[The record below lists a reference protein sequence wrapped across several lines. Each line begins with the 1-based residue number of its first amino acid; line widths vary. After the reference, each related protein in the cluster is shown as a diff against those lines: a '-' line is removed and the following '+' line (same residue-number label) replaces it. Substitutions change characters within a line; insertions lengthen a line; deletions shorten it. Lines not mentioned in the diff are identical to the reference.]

1 MTFIANENLVMAFS
15 DSSIFDISPTPMW
28 LEDYS
33 AIKEQFN
40 QWKDQG
46 ITNLQSFL
54 EAHPEQVTQ
63 CAHKIKIVKVNQKTL
78 QLFEAKNQKH
88 LCQNLNVIF
97 QKEMF
102 DSHIKELVALWEGQ
116 TEFSSTTVNY
126 TISGKKLDIK
136 LRGAVMP
143 GSEESLNQ
151 VLITT
156 EDITDYQN
164 ARRLE
169 EKNRQL
175 AESRFI
181 YSPASLW
188 VEDFSRVKMRLDQLR
203 QMGIDDFRTFLDVHT
218 DFVNQC
224 IEDIILLD
232 VNQATLDLFKAPDK
246 ETLFKNLNKVFAKE
260 IYQTFR
266 EQLIELWN
274 GKIHH
279 QREAINY
286 ALDGSIRNVL
296 LQFTVFPG
304 YEEDWSLVQVA
315 LTDIT
320 ARKKAESYL
329 EYLGKHDV
337 LTKLFNRSFYTEEIN
352 RLERN
357 ILRPTSAVFIDMN
370 GLKTINDQ
378 FGHDIG
384 DGLLRRMGNILSRT
398 IANTSYT
405 ASRIGGDEF
414 VLLMPA
420 ANEQMVESMIMT
432 IEELLNI
439 DNQYYSSQPISIA
452 IGYATTNENE
462 SIDNMLKRADLLM
475 YQKKKNYYEYVTEM
489 LNEQNLI

>member
-1 MTFIANENLVMAFS
+1 MEFS

-33 AIKEQFN
+33 EIKEQFN
-40 QWKDQG
+40 QWKSQG
-46 ITNLQSFL
+46 ITDIQAFL
-54 EAHPEQVTQ
+54 EEHPEQVTH
-63 CAHKIKIVKVNQKTL
+63 CAHKIKILKVNKKTL

-88 LCQNLNVIF
+88 LYQNLNIIF

-102 DSHIKELVALWEGQ
+102 DSHIKELVALWNGQ

-136 LRGAVMP
+136 LRGAVIP
-143 GSEESLNQ
+143 GSENSLNR

-188 VEDFSRVKMRLDQLR
+188 VEDFSRVKTRLDQLR
-203 QMGIDDFRTFLDVHT
+203 HIGIDDFRTFLDVHT

-232 VNQATLDLFKAPDK
+232 VNQATLDLFKAKDK

-286 ALDGSIRNVL
+286 ALDGSVRNVL

-304 YEEDWSLVQVA
+304 YEDDWSLVQVA

-357 ILRPTSAVFIDMN
+357 LLRPTSAIFIDMN
-370 GLKTINDQ
+370 GLKAINDQ
-378 FGHDIG
+378 LGHDIG
-384 DGLLRRMGNILSRT
+384 DGLLRRMGNILTRT
-398 IANTSYT
+398 IANTTYT

-414 VLLMPA
+414 VILMPA
-420 ANEQMVESMIMT
+420 ANEQIVESMIMT

-439 DNQYYSSQPISIA
+439 DNQYYSSQPISVA
-452 IGYATTNENE
+452 IGYATTFENE
-462 SIDNMLKRADLLM
+462 CIDNMLKRADLLM
-475 YQKKKNYYEYVTEM
+475 YQKKKNYYEYVTDM
-489 LNEQNLI
+489 LKDQA